1 MNPIDKARNDVRNLL
16 TKIRVAPGTTKM
28 AFQPAPPPAPPA
40 GAPPAQGAPPPP
52 GAGAPPPQLPPEIA
66 NFLMQQ
72 GIDPN
77 TIPPD
82 QLPGVIQQV
91 QQMMAQGGGAGAP
104 PPQGGGAPPPPPPP
118 GPEAGGPPPPPEAA
132 GGGAL
137 PPELVSNLDQL
148 SQAVNQLMQ
157 TVQAQG
163 EELKGFIQQHNQE
176 HNKLNAQMAKSEARF
191 ETALKF
197 LKQPNEFNS

>member
-1 MNPIDKARNDVRNLL
+1 MNAIDKARNDVRSLL
-16 TKIRVAPGTTKM
+16 TKIRISPDTTKM

-40 GAPPAQGAPPPP
+40 GGPPPPP
-52 GAGAPPPQLPPEIA
+52 GAGAPPPPPQGGGAAAQLPPEIA
-66 NFLMQQ
+66 QFLMQQ

-91 QQMMAQGGGAGAP
+91 QQMMAQGGAGAP
-104 PPQGGGAPPPPPPP
+104 PPP
-118 GPEAGGPPPPPEAA
+118 GAGGPPPGPGA
-132 GGGAL
+132 GGPPPSGGAI
-137 PPELVSNLDQL
+137 PPELVASLDQL

-157 TVQAQG
+157 TVDAQG
-163 EELKGFIQQHNQE
+163 KELKGFIQEHNQE
-176 HNKLNAQMAKSEARF
+176 HNKLNAQLAKSEARF
-191 ETALKF
+191 ETTLKF

>member
-1 MNPIDKARNDVRNLL
+1 MNAIDKARNDVRNLL
-16 TKIRVAPGTTKM
+16 TKIRVAPDNTKV

-52 GAGAPPPQLPPEIA
+52 PAGAGAPPPQIPPEIA
-66 NFLMQQ
+66 DFLMQQ

-91 QQMMAQGGGAGAP
+91 QQMMAQGGAGAP
-104 PPQGGGAPPPPPPP
+104 PPQGAGAPPPPSP
-118 GPEAGGPPPPPEAA
+118 GPEAGGPPPPPDA
-132 GGGAL
+132 GAL
-137 PPELVSNLDQL
+137 PPELVANLDQL
-148 SQAVNQLMQ
+148 SQAVSQLMQ
-157 TVQAQG
+157 AVESQG
-163 EELKGFIQQHNQE
+163 QELKGFIQQHNQE

>member
-1 MNPIDKARNDVRNLL
+1 
-16 TKIRVAPGTTKM
+16 
-28 AFQPAPPPAPPA
+28 
-40 GAPPAQGAPPPP
+40 
-52 GAGAPPPQLPPEIA
+52 
-66 NFLMQQ
+66 MQQ

-91 QQMMAQGGGAGAP
+91 QQMMAQGGGAPPPGAGAP
-104 PPQGGGAPPPPPPP
+104 PPPGAGGPPPPP
-118 GPEAGGPPPPPEAA
+118 GPEAGGPPPPD
-132 GGGAL
+132 GGAL
-137 PPELVSNLDQL
+137 PPELVANLDQL

-163 EELKGFIQQHNQE
+163 DELKGFIQQHNQE

>member
-16 TKIRVAPGTTKM
+16 TKIRVAPTTKM

-40 GAPPAQGAPPPP
+40 GAPPPQGGGAPPPP

-66 NFLMQQ
+66 DFLMQQ

-91 QQMMAQGGGAGAP
+91 QQMMAQGGGAPPPGAGAP
-104 PPQGGGAPPPPPPP
+104 PPPGAGGPPPPP
-118 GPEAGGPPPPPEAA
+118 GPEAGGPPPPD
-132 GGGAL
+132 GGAL
-137 PPELVSNLDQL
+137 PPELVANLDQL

-163 EELKGFIQQHNQE
+163 DELKGFIQQHNQE